1 MSVTATIDIFEP
13 KDSAAVNHVYKV
25 RVTRDGSPL
34 AGAEIVFALEGSGS
48 LASQFSAKE
57 AKRETDAAGET
68 QAGWYRRSIW
78 GRDIRATITATV
90 EQTGAQISFEEIMP
104 EVSRTSYNLPT
115 KPLRF

>member
-1 MSVTATIDIFEP
+1 MAVTTTIDIFEP
-13 KDSAAVNHVYKV
+13 KDSQAVNHVYKF
-25 RVTRDGSPL
+25 RVTKDGSPL
-34 AGAEIVFALEGSGS
+34 AGAEVVFALEGSGS

-78 GRDIRATITATV
+78 GRDMRVQLTATV
-90 EQTGAQISFEEIMP
+90 AQDGAQISYEEIMP